1 MAKKKLACAK
11 CGGVKKMQ
19 QGGGTVN
26 MLSALKESEKEGA
39 TFSKNNAL
47 GRAKNISAEKY
58 LKKYLKYAHK
68 PKSYSYVIDPTVSV
82 NNKDSK
88 EMQVTKPKRKTN
100 KSVVM
105 TVPKAK
111 KGGSVSGG
119 TRSAKALMENMGTSG
134 QYGKMQ
140 MGGEKKFTKAT
151 KKSIKAAVKDSRI
164 AEKAQKAFNK
174 QMNTPAQKSGTYK
187 RLGKK
192 VKRLTSK
199 LK

>member
-1 MAKKKLACAK
+1 MAKKLKCAK

-19 QGGGTVN
+19 KGGSTVN
-26 MLSALKESEKEGA
+26 MLSALKEREKEGA
-39 TFSKNNAL
+39 TFSKNNVA

-68 PKSYSYVIDPTVSV
+68 PKSYSEVIDATVSV
-82 NNKDSK
+82 NN
-88 EMQVTKPKRKTN
+88 EGPQERHITKPKRKTN

-119 TRSAKALMENMGTSG
+119 SRSAKALMENMGTSG

-140 MGGEKKFTKAT
+140 KGGEKKVIKAE
-151 KKSIKAAVKDSRI
+151 KKLIKAAVKDSRI

-174 QMNTPAQKSGTYK
+174 QMNTPAQKSGTYR